1 MQSEFSNLPK
11 LTNKRPV
18 SQRQSSVGKIDGS
31 DRKNTGE
38 MASNLNNSCNQIK
51 IRDKSNEWRLCG
63 CIVCWRPCCFCG
75 KTTSKVTPVGK
86 IDIPQASVSS
96 MRSRM
101 EASSN
106 FPSCTAVSAIP
117 LKAYSQFSHV
127 AGHPMSQIES
137 VFEGLRKKSTES
149 YTVSRGDIEES
160 MTEVSSTD
168 QLQIEIPIVSQKPFY
183 ILWNAWCSQSNC
195 RWESNVSC
203 LSRLNH

>member
-1 MQSEFSNLPK
+1 MQSEFSNV
-11 LTNKRPV
+11 PV
-18 SQRQSSVGKIDGS
+18 SERHSSVGNLDGPVRNKT
-31 DRKNTGE
+31 DK

-51 IRDKSNEWRLCG
+51 IIDKSNEGRLCG
-63 CIVCWRPCCFCG
+63 CFVCWIPCCFCG
-75 KTTSKVTPVGK
+75 KTSSKVAPTGK
-86 IDIPQASVSS
+86 TDIPKASVSS
-96 MRSRM
+96 IRSRM

-149 YTVSRGDIEES
+149 YAVSRDDIEES

-183 ILWNAWCSQSNC
+183 IL
-195 RWESNVSC
+195 
-203 LSRLNH
+203 

>member
-1 MQSEFSNLPK
+1 MELSKVQK
-11 LTNKRPV
+11 LTNNRKLSEKHSPV
-18 SQRQSSVGKIDGS
+18 GDIDGS
-31 DRKNTGE
+31 VQNDTGE
-38 MASNLNNSCNQIK
+38 IANNLNNSCNQIK
-51 IRDKSNEWRLCG
+51 NTDKSNKVRLCG
-63 CIVCWRPCCFCG
+63 CMICWRPCCFCV
-75 KTTSKVTPVGK
+75 KASSKVTPIGK
-86 IDIPQASVSS
+86 TDIPQSSVSS
-96 MRSRM
+96 LRSRM

-149 YTVSRGDIEES
+149 YAVSRGDIEES

-183 ILWNAWCSQSNC
+183 ILWNVPCF
-195 RWESNVSC
+195 
-203 LSRLNH
+203 